1 MHKVTINILFGCP
14 VPSTKKTNQ
23 QAKWEVQ
30 VSKQLRQLQ
39 FCAGRHTASLSQYR
53 CVYLL
58 CFMSLKKNVPRKG
71 LRFKS
76 MIKKAGLEQ
85 VIFKKREQKAAK
97 SSPSDQSVL

>member
-30 VSKQLRQLQ
+30 VSKQLRQLPNPNP
-39 FCAGRHTASLSQYR
+39 AGRHTASLSQYR

-58 CFMSLKKNVPRKG
+58 CFMSLKKMSHEKG
-71 LRFKS
+71 LDLKAWL
-76 MIKKAGLEQ
+76 KKP
-85 VIFKKREQKAAK
+85 V
-97 SSPSDQSVL
+97 

>member
-1 MHKVTINILFGCP
+1 MHKVTINILFSCP

-58 CFMSLKKNVPRKG
+58 CFMSLKKMSHEKG
-71 LRFKS
+71 LDLKAWL
-76 MIKKAGLEQ
+76 KKP
-85 VIFKKREQKAAK
+85 V
-97 SSPSDQSVL
+97 